1 MKFASTI
8 NFVLSLNS
16 LVLHKGKAF
25 IDAHN
30 LQFVIYG
37 TSLILLPLR
46 KRACKNVFNVS
57 NQPG

>member
-1 MKFASTI
+1 MKFASII

-25 IDAHN
+25 VDARN
-30 LQFVIYG
+30 LQLVIYG